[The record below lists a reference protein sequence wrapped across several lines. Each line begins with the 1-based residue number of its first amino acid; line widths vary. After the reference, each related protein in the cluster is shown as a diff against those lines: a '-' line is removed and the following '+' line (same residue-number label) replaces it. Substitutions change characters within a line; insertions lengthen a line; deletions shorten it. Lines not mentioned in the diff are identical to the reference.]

1 MSLLDY
7 FRSKK
12 TQNSA
17 KLAKERLQIIVAHER
32 SQRDTPD
39 YLPQMQQDILEVIRK
54 YVKIDIEHI
63 SVQLDQ
69 KGDNLSVLELNIMFP
84 DHDDKANP
92 DDKKEEEPV
101 AP

>member
-7 FRSKK
+7 FRSRKN
-12 TQNSA
+12 QNSA
-17 KLAKERLQIIVAHER
+17 QLAKERLQIIVAHER

-39 YLPQMQQDILEVIRK
+39 YLPQMQQDILAVIRK
-54 YVKIDIEHI
+54 YVDIEIDQI

-84 DHDDKANP
+84 EP
-92 DDKKEEEPV
+92 DEKVV
-101 AP
+101 AKTDP